1 MPCRLAPIGTDSL
14 PPSRP
19 SSDFKALIQEGY
31 QPGFTRLSELDLVV
45 SVAKKV
51 NLLGVPARALQA
63 WDSRLIT
70 GQVVYLVLLMNVG
83 STYPVDLDHQ
93 TSGQVRFRVGISPT
107 YKPSKDAISAAFRAH
122 SSNPYTR
129 AFPRPLFQLLSLDRE
144 TDCQATLTSTAGDFD
159 AISLSNPLN
168 VLMNDKFQQLV
179 QIRRSNDRVGWAG
192 AEQHCFT
199 GDGAGQPL
207 DKKAARAA
215 DKEEKTAAETNA
227 SPVRSFDATRM
238 HRSRC

>member
-1 MPCRLAPIGTDSL
+1 
-14 PPSRP
+14 
-19 SSDFKALIQEGY
+19 
-31 QPGFTRLSELDLVV
+31 
-45 SVAKKV
+45 
-51 NLLGVPARALQA
+51 
-63 WDSRLIT
+63 
-70 GQVVYLVLLMNVG
+70 MNVG

-129 AFPRPLFQLLSLDRE
+129 TFLAFLLLLSRRK
-144 TDCQATLTSTAGDFD
+144 TDCQSMPTPTAGDFD

-168 VLMNDKFQQLV
+168 ALMNDKFQQLV

-199 GDGAGQPL
+199 GNGAGQPL

-227 SPVRSFDATRM
+227 SPVRRLHDAPAGVE
-238 HRSRC
+238 